1 MKKRMTWIRIAFLI
15 AAFGVAGVAGA
26 IALRPAPVRVE
37 VARVRRG
44 PMRVTV
50 DAEGKTR
57 ARDRF
62 VVAAPISGR
71 LARIDLRRG
80 DAVRRDDVIARIDP
94 PPIAPLDPRQLAEAK
109 ARVAAAEQLKHEADA
124 VVEKARAD
132 CEQAGREWARAER
145 LIETGDV
152 SRQDLERA
160 RNAALTCQQQ
170 IESAKR
176 RAQAA
181 ASEVEIAKAAL
192 ISIQSDGR
200 AGQSGGAATV
210 LVRAPVSGRVLRVV
224 EESERV
230 VMAGAPLAELSNP
243 SLEVVIE
250 ALSTDAVKVTPGMP
264 VSVEGWGGEQSLMA
278 RVRLVE
284 PSAFT
289 KISALGVEEQRVNV
303 IADFIEPDA
312 PLGDGYRV
320 EARIVIWETNKALKA
335 PLSALFRSGQG
346 WNAFVVENGLARRR
360 EVGTGHR
367 ADFEVEALSGLRE
380 GEVVIAH
387 PSNLVA
393 DGVSVS
399 ADKK

>member
-1 MKKRMTWIRIAFLI
+1 MTWMQIAFLI
-15 AAFGVAGVAGA
+15 AALGVAGVAGA
-26 IALRPAPVRVE
+26 IALRPSPVRVE

-62 VVAAPISGR
+62 VVATPVSGR
-71 LARIDLRRG
+71 LARIDLHRG
-80 DAVRRDDVIARIDP
+80 DAVRRDEVIARIEP
-94 PPIAPLDPRQLAEAK
+94 LPMAPLDPRQLAEAK

-124 VVEKARAD
+124 VVEHARAD
-132 CEQAGREWARAER
+132 CEQAGRELSRAEK

-152 SRQDLERA
+152 SRQDFERA

-170 IESAKR
+170 IEATNY
-176 RAQAA
+176 RARAA
-181 ASEVEIAKAAL
+181 ASEVEVAKAAL
-192 ISIQSDGR
+192 IAIER
-200 AGQSGGAATV
+200 AGQSGGDATV
-210 LVRAPVSGRVLRVV
+210 LVRAPVGGRVLRVV

-230 VMAGAPLAELSNP
+230 VTAGAPLLELSNP

-250 ALSTDAVKVTPGMP
+250 VLSVDAVKVKPGM
-264 VSVEGWGGEQSLMA
+264 SVMIEGWGGEQALEA

-289 KISALGVEEQRVNV
+289 RISALGVEEQRVNV
-303 IADFIEPDA
+303 IADFIEPDT

-320 EARIVIWETNKALKA
+320 ESRIVIWETNGRLKA
-335 PLSALFRSGQG
+335 PLSALFRSGQR
-346 WNAFVVENGLARRR
+346 WNAFVVENGLAKRR
-360 EVGTGHR
+360 EVETGHR
-367 ADFEVEALSGLRE
+367 ADFEVEVLSGLQE
-380 GEVVIAH
+380 DEIVISH

-393 DGVSVS
+393 DGVRVS